1 MNRWWYWYHVGNNCR
16 YKRSLDCNWYFF
28 FFFSCLSVLHLIQ
41 IWWDFRGSNLFR
53 VENVIRE
60 SIKIIWTRSI
70 ESIPFPIPFLMPFLM
85 PFSRSV
91 RFPFNF
97 YLQDMDRFVEAT
109 FGFPIEWHGLLI
121 RSILDHSTGLLPQS
135 RDTRSI
141 CDRDRVVR
149 NDFCCVC
156 LFVCLLMV
164 VLWITVGVV
173 AADEWL
179 FRLRWKIHLSFSSWT
194 TRSASSAPAAV
205 LSWAM
210 ASLAIQPRR
219 LAHVGHWCWANFS
232 KFFIMDSRLSWDSGD
247 SASPTSLSR
256 RLDNVGD
263 PGKDR
268 LFVSRASSNSWL
280 HKRM

>member
-1 MNRWWYWYHVGNNCR
+1 MGFWFDQFSIIRQDNCR
-16 YKRSLDCNWYFF
+16 S
-28 FFFSCLSVLHLIQ
+28 H
-41 IWWDFRGSNLFR
+41 
-53 VENVIRE
+53 
-60 SIKIIWTRSI
+60 KIDLR
-70 ESIPFPIPFLMPFLM
+70 
-85 PFSRSV
+85 SRSSCKKW
-91 RFPFNF
+91 F
-97 YLQDMDRFVEAT
+97 
-109 FGFPIEWHGLLI
+109 LLC
-121 RSILDHSTGLLPQS
+121 L
-135 RDTRSI
+135 
-141 CDRDRVVR
+141 
-149 NDFCCVC
+149 FVC